1 MTPVKTISRYDATVA
16 AINVGTFD
24 ADLDGLLRAVQT
36 RITELR
42 KTRTIHDYPIGSTVV
57 FNDYCGT
64 KYLRGHRA
72 TVVSRG
78 RAKMT
83 VVLERPVGRFV
94 RVENGVARPV
104 EIKVPPSIVD
114 LVS

>member
-1 MTPVKTISRYDATVA
+1 MTPELTLSRYDTTVA

-24 ADLDGLLRAVQT
+24 ADLDGLMRAIQARMT
-36 RITELR
+36 TLR
-42 KTRTIHDYPIGSTVV
+42 KSRTVDDYELGCTVV

-64 KYLRGHRA
+64 KYMRGHRA

-78 RAKMT
+78 RTKLT

-94 RVENGVARPV
+94 RLENGVARSV

-114 LVS
+114 VVR